1 MPPASGGGS
10 SGRAEMPIII
20 KSDDEIAIMREA
32 GRIVAQTLQILVEEL
47 RPGLVVKDLD
57 KVVRREFEKHKV
69 VPTFLGYHGYPA
81 TVCVS
86 VNEEIVH
93 GIPGKR
99 VIQDGDV
106 VSLDL
111 GCTYKGFVADHAITA
126 IVGTPKPRMHEL
138 VDVTRRA
145 L

>member
-1 MPPASGGGS
+1 MRPARGRRS
-10 SGRAEMPIII
+10 SAMPIII
-20 KSDDEIAIMREA
+20 KSDDEIATMRRA
-32 GRIVAQTLQILVEEL
+32 GSIVASTLRRLVDEL

-57 KVVRREFEKHKV
+57 KIVRKEFEKHNV

-86 VNEEIVH
+86 VNDEIVH

-99 VIQDGDV
+99 VIDEGDV

-111 GCTYKGFVADHAITA
+111 GCTYEGFVADSALTV
-126 IVGTPKPRMHEL
+126 IVGEGTPETREL
-138 VDVTRRA
+138 VEVT
-145 L
+145 